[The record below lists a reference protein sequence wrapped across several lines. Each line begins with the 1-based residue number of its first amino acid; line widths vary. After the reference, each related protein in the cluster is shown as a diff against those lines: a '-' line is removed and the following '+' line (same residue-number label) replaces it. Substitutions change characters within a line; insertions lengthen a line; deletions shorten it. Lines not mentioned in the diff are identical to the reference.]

1 MPMPRIN
8 SGELCVALERVAH
21 IAVEDNEL
29 GALSPLAPAFA
40 PSSRSG
46 ANRIVAPSE
55 PPEPSFLSK
64 VPDACHASRTAIGHE
79 FALLVTIAPLIA
91 SAALA

>member
-29 GALSPLAPAFA
+29 GALSLWRRR
-40 PSSRSG
+40 SRRRRRHRHRYEAVSL
-46 ANRIVAPSE
+46 E
-55 PPEPSFLSK
+55 
-64 VPDACHASRTAIGHE
+64 
-79 FALLVTIAPLIA
+79 
-91 SAALA
+91 

>member
-40 PSSRSG
+40 PSSASSSPVRS
-46 ANRIVAPSE
+46 R
-55 PPEPSFLSK
+55 
-64 VPDACHASRTAIGHE
+64 VP
-79 FALLVTIAPLIA
+79 
-91 SAALA
+91 

>member
-40 PSSRSG
+40 PSSASSSPVSPRFAS
-46 ANRIVAPSE
+46 PQHT
-55 PPEPSFLSK
+55 PERPL
-64 VPDACHASRTAIGHE
+64 R
-79 FALLVTIAPLIA
+79 VTPHGTPTGRELCGNQPVRRVHLTILH
-91 SAALA
+91 